1 MAGNSES
8 NLECGHENFHD
19 NATDLASENARLKNK
34 IDELQSLLDAVEME
48 RFQFQTIMELA
59 PDLLNFKDRDG
70 RFLAVSQ
77 SMAEFLNHD
86 RKAMIGK
93 TDFDFFPGQDAEKY
107 RADDKRVMDT
117 GQPVLEIDETL
128 SHPDGHED
136 WVSASKVPLRNEA
149 GEVIGIFGMSRNIT
163 DRKKAAAELQKAKDA
178 AETANRAK
186 SDFLANMSHEI
197 RTPMNAIIGMTEL
210 LLDMKPTVAQR
221 DYLKMVLDSGESLL
235 ALLNETLD
243 FSKIEAGKLELD
255 CQPFDLRESVGNTM
269 KSLGLKAHSKG
280 LELAVRIDQKV
291 PDRLIGDF
299 ARLRQ
304 ILVNL
309 TGNAIKFTSDGE
321 VVLSIDLKASD
332 DQHTTLHFCVSDTG
346 IGIPESKQAS
356 VFSAFEQADKTTTRR
371 YGGTGLGLA
380 ICTRLVQLM
389 GGKIWLESEVDVGS
403 QFHFTAQFENTK
415 DAQEADSISSG
426 LKGKRVLVVDD
437 NSTNRNILRD
447 MLDSWGMSVS
457 VATNSEA
464 AMTSLS
470 DACQRNER
478 FDLMISDT
486 NVSGEDCSGFLKS
499 VLSDPT
505 FGNPHAIVLT
515 TGDRAGDAALGDA
528 LGVKRCLLKPVKQS
542 ELLDAVHVCFGEA
555 IQESDEKSEEGA
567 NSPNGCLNILLA
579 EDNLVNQ
586 KLAIG
591 LLERSGH
598 TVVVANNGREAIA
611 ALSDGNFDVILMDVE
626 MPEMDGLEATASIR
640 QQEQETG
647 VRIPIIAMTAH
658 AMQGDREKCLKAGM
672 DDYLSKPIR
681 MNLLEAALHSLA
693 TSGR

>member
-117 GQPVLEIDETL
+117 GQPVLEIDEPL